1 MLSASSNARQIAVK
15 CTSNARQIA
24 VKLKSNA
31 RQIRINLNTRYE
43 SIEDLIPQ
51 LLISIDHCR
60 LGMGK
65 RIPDPIRREAIKKW
79 LEGKSRDEIARELQR
94 SQGAVSG
101 IIKEAAE
108 NDPQFYLLR
117 EIAVKIK
124 DLGTDIESFAPLVRL
139 RSVLR
144 DKGVLTGSTGQ
155 ENLELMQ
162 DRFEAVIVNLEVFL
176 FREGLSIEEFFGLVT
191 NMYNLAD
198 KIGVPL
204 NKFPLAI
211 EELKDNMDVL
221 RNEINQAEMKKQ
233 YFLNDNK
240 MTLELLQE
248 YMADKPFL
256 VTLRNLKEQ
265 LADAKGRIRELEEEL
280 LNERRSNDLGEQNM
294 GSVFETELDK
304 AKLSQVKLPRE
315 MPHSVNM
322 IKDVLKHPDRYMGVI
337 SRMSDLYDR
346 YHGIPDAN

>member
-1 MLSASSNARQIAVK
+1 MAVK
-15 CTSNARQIA
+15 WTSN
-24 VKLKSNA
+24 S

-51 LLISIDHCR
+51 LLISIDHYS

-79 LEGKSRDEIARELQR
+79 LEGKSRDEIARDLQR

-101 IIKEAAE
+101 IIKEAAK

-124 DLGTDIESFAPLVRL
+124 DQGTDIESFAPLVRL

-144 DKGVLTGSTGQ
+144 DKGILTGSTGQ

-162 DRFEAVIVNLEVFL
+162 DRFEAVIVDLEVFL
-176 FREGLSIEEFFGLVT
+176 FREGSSIEEFCGLVT

-198 KIGVPL
+198 EVGVPL
-204 NKFPLAI
+204 NKFPLYI
-211 EELKDNMDVL
+211 EELKDKFDVL
-221 RNEINQAEMKKQ
+221 RKETNQEEKKKQ
-233 YFLNDNK
+233 DILKDNK
-240 MTLELLQE
+240 KILELLQE
-248 YMADKPFL
+248 YIANKPFL
-256 VTLRNLKEQ
+256 VTLENLKEQ
-265 LADAKGRIRELEEEL
+265 LADAKGRIRELEEL
-280 LNERRSNDLGEQNM
+280 QNERRSNDLEEQNM

-315 MPHSVNM
+315 MPHSINM

>member
-1 MLSASSNARQIAVK
+1 
-15 CTSNARQIA
+15 
-24 VKLKSNA
+24 
-31 RQIRINLNTRYE
+31 
-43 SIEDLIPQ
+43 
-51 LLISIDHCR
+51 
-60 LGMGK
+60 MGK

-162 DRFEAVIVNLEVFL
+162 DRFEAVIVDLEVFL
-176 FREGLSIEEFFGLVT
+176 FREGLSIEEFCGLVT

-198 KIGVPL
+198 KVGVPL
-204 NKFPLAI
+204 NKFPLYI
-211 EELKDNMDVL
+211 EELKDKFDVL
-221 RNEINQAEMKKQ
+221 RKETNQEEKKKQ
-233 YFLNDNK
+233 DFLKDNK
-240 MTLELLQE
+240 KILELLQE
-248 YMADKPFL
+248 YIANKPFL
-256 VTLRNLKEQ
+256 VTLENLKEQ
-265 LADAKGRIRELEEEL
+265 LADAKGRIRELEEL
-280 LNERRSNDLGEQNM
+280 QNERRSNDLGEQNM

-315 MPHSVNM
+315 MPHSVSM